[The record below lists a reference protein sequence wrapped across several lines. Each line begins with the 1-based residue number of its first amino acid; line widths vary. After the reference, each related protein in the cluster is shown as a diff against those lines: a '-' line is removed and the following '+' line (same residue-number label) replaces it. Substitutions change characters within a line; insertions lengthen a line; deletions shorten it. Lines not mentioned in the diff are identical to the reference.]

1 MPDTLRTHPV
11 SGTPH
16 LTPIRRD
23 GAGNSA
29 GDLPALPCWVLLC
42 LFQEELKFMGTVRCA
57 TLGKNIKIKN
67 ILENNFQYPSLMTKQ
82 SISEDVF

>member
-1 MPDTLRTHPV
+1 
-11 SGTPH
+11 
-16 LTPIRRD
+16 
-23 GAGNSA
+23 
-29 GDLPALPCWVLLC
+29 
-42 LFQEELKFMGTVRCA
+42 MGTVRCA